1 MPLKEADL
9 KDSDAY
15 KKASRLDLS
24 KLAPGNARFWVYKDV
39 ELPNS
44 SGGKQKYPAFLVLL
58 DDSAIRKQISGKTL
72 LCKGTCGIK
81 QERIAF
87 EPTSGSVPYNLLKV
101 SVPLLLGKA
110 VWIPSGKEEDD
121 GAGTDKK
128 AAAPAVAQRPSPAQA
143 PAGAISAAELAP
155 VWSKLVKDV
164 QAFTAAHPE
173 RKADLFRDMAAIS
186 ELLKG
191 NKGAEAKPKMDQ
203 MRSVLDAPPPKTP
216 DAPGGQ
222 AQAQAQAQASARW
235 SELLKQLQAA
245 ATANPERKP
254 ELVRVSAG
262 IRDLIQAGKLE
273 LAVKQ
278 MDAVDLA
285 LKEQPQKE
293 DPKEK
298 EYRKRYQELESQFL
312 AAVKNPAGDGGSLR
326 AIQAFAAAKAEA
338 GDFDAAIKALT
349 KLEEALKAKPEEE
362 KAGQSKGEE
371 GEEDEEEAKEAAEFR
386 KNLKARM
393 TGALA
398 QVRTLAPR
406 AGEAPKPQLRFIAYL
421 AGKTTAVLVAKKV
434 GPAMKK
440 TLVEIAGATSGKL
453 VDGDCIFEKNVHT
466 FVLETVPGGLAKK
479 LAEAL
484 RAETGTAY
492 KVRVRTPDDSV
503 SEEGE
508 SDAPETGPDA
518 PRPQEAS
525 TGLVAKRKFL
535 IERWTKIPPQVK
547 ANLKA
552 MQDAIAR
559 TTPNENAAELTK
571 LSEEYLDDF
580 YDEMKD
586 AIDDDINS
594 GDAQYKGAIAAIQA
608 FRDEIASE
616 PLIQHLKIAKI
627 DVESILLD
635 ALAEVEQNLA
645 S

>member
-24 KLAPGNARFWVYKDV
+24 KLASGNARFWVYKDV

-44 SGGKQKYPAFLVLL
+44 SGGKQKYSAFLVLL

-81 QERIAF
+81 EERIAF

-110 VWIPSGKEEDD
+110 VWIPGGKEEDG

-128 AAAPAVAQRPSPAQA
+128 AAAPAAVQQPSPAQA
-143 PAGAISAAELAP
+143 PGGAISAAELAP
-155 VWSKLVKDV
+155 AWSKLVKDV
-164 QAFTAAHPE
+164 QAFTATRSE

-186 ELLKG
+186 NLLKG
-191 NKGAEAKPKMDQ
+191 NNGAEAKPKMDQ
-203 MRSVLDAPPPKTP
+203 IRSVLDAPPPKTP

-222 AQAQAQAQASARW
+222 AKAQAQASARW

-273 LAVKQ
+273 QAVKQ
-278 MDAVDLA
+278 MDAVDLT
-285 LKEQPQKE
+285 LKEQAQKE
-293 DPKEK
+293 DPKEN
-298 EYRKRYQELESQFL
+298 EYRKRYQELEGQFL
-312 AAVKNPAGDGGSLR
+312 AAVKNPARDGGSLR
-326 AIQAFAAAKAEA
+326 AIQAFAAEKAEA

-349 KLEEALKAKPEEE
+349 KLEDALKAKPEEE
-362 KAGQSKGEE
+362 KAGQSKSEE

-406 AGEAPKPQLRFIAYL
+406 AGEPPKPQLRFIAYL
-421 AGKTTAVLVAKKV
+421 AGKTAAVLVAKKV

-440 TLVEIAGATSGKL
+440 MLVEIAGATSGKL

-508 SDAPETGPDA
+508 IEAETGPDA
-518 PRPQEAS
+518 PGRQEAS

-552 MQDAIAR
+552 LQDGIAR
-559 TTPNENAAELTK
+559 NTPNENAAELTK
-571 LSEEYLDDF
+571 LSEEYLDEF

-594 GDAQYKGAIAAIQA
+594 GDAQYKGAIATIQA
-608 FRDEIASE
+608 FRDEIASD

-627 DVESILLD
+627 DVESILLG

-645 S
+645 R